1 MSAQTRLGIAEM
13 ESFSNI
19 ISQNFLAPKN
29 VGSLGPQAFS
39 GCGGSFICGGAV
51 RVWLNIDDEQ
61 RIIDA
66 KFKAAGCS
74 CLVGSASYL
83 TEEIKGEL
91 SGEVAALLQAPAG
104 TVRQALGEIP
114 EEKGHCVSLL
124 CEALLAAITAH
135 SDAVRHEWHG
145 DEALICSCFCVSES
159 TIAHLI
165 STKGL
170 KTISDVTRACNA
182 GGGCRSCYSLIEDLL
197 AEYAGV

>member
-1 MSAQTRLGIAEM
+1 MSAQTRLDSAEM
-13 ESFSNI
+13 ESFSSI
-19 ISQNFLAPKN
+19 ISENFRAPKN
-29 VGSLGPQAFS
+29 VGSLGLEAFS
-39 GCGGSFICGGAV
+39 GCSGSFVCGGAV

-61 RIIDA
+61 RIIEA

-74 CLVGSASYL
+74 YLVGTASYL

-91 SGEVAALLQAPAG
+91 SGEVAALLQAPAA
-104 TVRQALGEIP
+104 TVRQALGVIP
-114 EEKGHCVSLL
+114 EEKSHCVTLV

-135 SDAVRHEWHG
+135 SDSVRHEWQG

-159 TIAHLI
+159 TIADLI

-170 KTISDVTRACNA
+170 KTIREVTSACNA